1 MVSGRDFL
9 RETINRTDRSLV
21 TNQCNLAF
29 EERIK
34 DQNRKVGEIESITRR
49 ARALA
54 DQIRAART
62 YDGLRVAMRQN
73 VLEMEQAILGEL
85 DEQGA
90 LIKQYLPLLSI
101 PKTPIAAVKYLKNFA
116 LKDIY
121 PKVQAAIRFTRRII
135 ELTLAVTELAN
146 EVSQAIEYLEEYVRT
161 SQDDLRAEQLS
172 AIQRISFALQAK
184 IQNAIAERI
193 CEELKL
199 AGVTA
204 NDLTSFYDAINEL
217 QLIRD
222 DLNFARGNL
231 RNVLGNNLGQV
242 SLLQNAM
249 SEITGIPP
257 VIDTTDVDSYIES
270 IERGDDE
277 VYLEANQEIVDIQPP
292 RNVVPPQII
301 FAANSAVVTGN
312 VDVAT
317 TLSIFDGEWENE
329 LEDTFYEWY
338 ADNELVANT
347 QQYTPTANVIN
358 KSLSAI
364 VLKENFV
371 AITEANT
378 QTVQNVDNPFTFVA
392 NIDQP
397 DVLGT
402 VAVGQTI
409 TCSQGLWN
417 GTSPL
422 TYEYQWIYAK
432 TGELILGATTNEY
445 FIDDEDKNRTL
456 ACIVKGTNIL
466 GSNTINSTT
475 TIRVP

>member
-1 MVSGRDFL
+1 MVSGKDFL

-29 EERIK
+29 EEKIK
-34 DQNRKVGEIESITRR
+34 DQNEPKDELASITRR

-85 DEQGA
+85 DEQGV
-90 LIKQYLPLLSI
+90 LIKQYLPLLSL
-101 PKTPIAAVKYLKNFA
+101 PKNPIGAVKYLKNFA
-116 LKDIY
+116 LKDIF
-121 PKVQAAIRFTRRII
+121 PKVQAAIRYTRRII
-135 ELTLAVTELAN
+135 EFTFAITELVN
-146 EVSQAIEYLEEYVRT
+146 EVDQAIEYLENYVRT
-161 SQDDLRAEQLS
+161 AQDEARAEQLS

-184 IQNAIAERI
+184 IQNSIAEKI

-204 NDLTSFYDAINEL
+204 NDLQSFYDAINEL
-217 QLIRD
+217 NLIKT
-222 DLNFARGNL
+222 DLSFARSNL
-231 RNVLGNNLGQV
+231 RNVLGNNVNQV
-242 SLLQNAM
+242 SQLQTAM
-249 SEITGIPP
+249 SEVSGIPP
-257 VIDTTDVDSYIES
+257 AIDTTDVDAYIAS
-270 IERGDDE
+270 VERGDDLA
-277 VYLEANQEIVDIQPP
+277 YLEANQTIVDIQPP
-292 RNVVPPQII
+292 KNII
-301 FAANSAVVTGN
+301 APKIIYASNSSVVTGN
-312 VDVAT
+312 VNVAT
-317 TLSIFDGEWENE
+317 TLSIFEGEWENGIE
-329 LEDTFYEWY
+329 ATSFEWY
-338 ADNELVANT
+338 VDSELVANT
-347 QQYTPTANVIN
+347 QQYTPTANAIN
-358 KSLSAI
+358 KSLSAVVI
-364 VLKENFV
+364 KENFV

-378 QTVQNVDNPFTFVA
+378 QVIENVDNPFTFVA

-397 DVLGT
+397 DILGI
-402 VAVGQTI
+402 VEVGETI
-409 TCSQGLWN
+409 TCSQGLWD

-445 FIDDEDKNRTL
+445 TIDDEDKNRTL